1 MINVYSAIQPYEKT
15 DKADVINLFR
25 LNTPLYFSSEEEED
39 LIYFLENEREQYY
52 VVSINKEIVGC
63 GGYNLS
69 EDKSTGII
77 CWDIVHPN
85 FQGKSIGRN
94 LLNYRI
100 TQIKNTK
107 NIRKITVRTS
117 QLVYQFYEKQGFE
130 LVEIV
135 QDYWSKGFHLY
146 RMDLLASNAG
156 ELQ

>member
-1 MINVYSAIQPYEKT
+1 MMDIYSAIRPYEKS
-15 DKADVINLFR
+15 DFAAVISLFR

-85 FQGKSIGRN
+85 FQSKSIGRN
-94 LLNYRI
+94 LLNYRT

-117 QLVYQFYEKQGFE
+117 QMVYPFYEKHGFTI
-130 LVEIV
+130 VEIV
-135 QDYWSKGFHLY
+135 KDYWSKGFDLY
-146 RMDLLASNAG
+146 QMDLLAIN
-156 ELQ
+156 

>member
-1 MINVYSAIQPYEKT
+1 MKDIYSAIRPYEKF
-15 DKADVINLFR
+15 DFSEVINLFR

-39 LIYFLENEREQYY
+39 LIYFLEKEREQYY

-85 FQGKSIGRN
+85 FQGESIGRN

-117 QLVYQFYEKQGFE
+117 QLVYQFYEKQGFV

-135 QDYWSKGFHLY
+135 QDYWSIGFDLY
-146 RMDLLASNAG
+146 RLELLV
-156 ELQ
+156 LH

>member
-1 MINVYSAIQPYEKT
+1 MKDIYSAIRPYQKS
-15 DKADVINLFR
+15 DFAAVINLLR
-25 LNTPLYFSSEEEED
+25 LNTPNYFSQEEEED

-52 VVSINKEIVGC
+52 VVSINNEIVGC
-63 GGYNLS
+63 GGYNIS

-85 FQGKSIGRN
+85 FQGKSVGRS

-100 TQIKNTK
+100 TQIKNVK
-107 NIRKITVRTS
+107 SIRKITVRTS

-135 QDYWSKGFHLY
+135 EDYWSNGFHLY
-146 RMDLLASNAG
+146 RMDLLESNTSD
-156 ELQ
+156 LK

>member
-1 MINVYSAIQPYEKT
+1 MKDIYSEIQPYEKS
-15 DKADVINLFR
+15 DFAEVINLFR
-25 LNTPLYFSSEEEED
+25 LNTPIFFSQEEED
-39 LIYFLENEREQYY
+39 DLICFLENEREQYY

-63 GGYNLS
+63 GGFNIS

-94 LLNYRI
+94 LINYRI
-100 TQIKNTK
+100 TQIKNVK
-107 NIRKITVRTS
+107 SIRKITVRTS

-135 QDYWSKGFHLY
+135 EDYWSKGFHLY
-146 RMDLLASNAG
+146 RMDLLA
-156 ELQ
+156 L

>member
-1 MINVYSAIQPYEKT
+1 MKDIYSAIRPYEKS

-25 LNTPLYFSSEEEED
+25 LNTPNYFSTEEEVD

-52 VVSINKEIVGC
+52 VVSIDKEIVGC

-77 CWDIVHPN
+77 CWDIIHPN
-85 FQGKSIGRN
+85 YQGKSIGRS

-100 TQIKNTK
+100 THIKDVK
-107 NIRKITVRTS
+107 SIRKITVRTS
-117 QLVYQFYEKQGFE
+117 QLVYPFYEKHGFE

-146 RMDLLASNAG
+146 QMDLLVFT
-156 ELQ
+156 

>member
-1 MINVYSAIQPYEKT
+1 MDIYSAIRPCEKS
-15 DKADVINLFR
+15 DFAAVINLFR
-25 LNTPLYFSSEEEED
+25 LNTPNFFSQEEEED

-85 FQGKSIGRN
+85 FYGKSIGKN

-100 TQIKNTK
+100 NQIKNVK
-107 NIRKITVRTS
+107 SIRKITVRTS
-117 QLVYQFYEKQGFE
+117 QLVYPFYEKQGFVI
-130 LVEIV
+130 VEIV
-135 QDYWSKGFHLY
+135 EDYWSKGFDLY
-146 RMDLLASNAG
+146 RMKLLVLNAF
-156 ELQ
+156 

>member
-1 MINVYSAIQPYEKT
+1 MMDFYSSIRPYEKS

-25 LNTPLYFSSEEEED
+25 LNTPIYFSTEEEDD

-52 VVSINKEIVGC
+52 VVSINEEIVGC
-63 GGYNLS
+63 GGYNFS

-85 FQGKSIGRN
+85 FQGKSVGRN

-100 TQIKNTK
+100 TQIKNVK
-107 NIRKITVRTS
+107 SIRKITVRTS
-117 QLVYQFYEKQGFE
+117 QMVYPFYEKHGFE

-135 QDYWSKGFHLY
+135 EDYWAKGFHLY
-146 RMDLLASNAG
+146 RMELLAIN
-156 ELQ
+156 

>member
-1 MINVYSAIQPYEKT
+1 MKDIYSAIRPYEKS
-15 DKADVINLFR
+15 DFAGVINLLR
-25 LNTPLYFSSEEEED
+25 LNTPNFFSPKEEED
-39 LIYFLENEREQYY
+39 LICFLENEREQYY
-52 VVSINKEIVGC
+52 IVSINKEIVSC
-63 GGYNLS
+63 GGFNIS

-100 TQIKNTK
+100 TQIKNVK
-107 NIRKITVRTS
+107 SIRKITVRTS

-130 LVEIV
+130 LIEIV

-146 RMDLLASNAG
+146 QMDLLVFD
-156 ELQ
+156 

>member
-1 MINVYSAIQPYEKT
+1 MMDVYSAIRPYEKS

-25 LNTPLYFSSEEEED
+25 LNTPNYFSSEEEDD
-39 LIYFLENEREQYY
+39 LIYFLENERELYY

-63 GGYNLS
+63 GGYNFS

-85 FQGKSIGRN
+85 FQGKSVGRN

-100 TQIKNTK
+100 TQIKNV
-107 NIRKITVRTS
+107 NSIRKITVRTS
-117 QLVYQFYEKQGFE
+117 QLVYRFYEKQGFV

-135 QDYWSKGFHLY
+135 HDYWSKGFHLY
-146 RMDLLASNAG
+146 RMELLAIN
-156 ELQ
+156 

>member
-1 MINVYSAIQPYEKT
+1 MMDDYSAIRPYEKS

-100 TQIKNTK
+100 TQIKNVK
-107 NIRKITVRTS
+107 SIRKITVRTS
-117 QLVYQFYEKQGFE
+117 QLVYPFYEKQGFVI
-130 LVEIV
+130 VEIV

-146 RMDLLASNAG
+146 RM
-156 ELQ
+156 ELVSFN

>member
-1 MINVYSAIQPYEKT
+1 MDDNSAIRPYEKS

-25 LNTPLYFSSEEEED
+25 LNTPNYFSSEEEDD

-52 VVSINKEIVGC
+52 VVSINEEIVGC
-63 GGYNLS
+63 GGYNFS

-100 TQIKNTK
+100 TQIKNVK
-107 NIRKITVRTS
+107 SIRKITVRTS
-117 QLVYQFYEKQGFE
+117 QLVYRFYEKQGFAI
-130 LVEIV
+130 LEIV
-135 QDYWSKGFHLY
+135 PDYWSKGFDLY
-146 RMDLLASNAG
+146 QMDLLVSNPF
-156 ELQ
+156 ELK

>member
-1 MINVYSAIQPYEKT
+1 MMDVYSAIRPYEKT

-25 LNTPLYFSSEEEED
+25 LNTPLYFSTEEEAD

-52 VVSINKEIVGC
+52 VVEINKEIVGC
-63 GGYNLS
+63 GGYNFS

-85 FQGKSIGRN
+85 FQGKSVGRN

-100 TQIKNTK
+100 TQIKNVK
-107 NIRKITVRTS
+107 SICKITVRTS
-117 QLVYQFYEKQGFE
+117 QLVYPFYEKQGFII
-130 LVEIV
+130 VEIV

-146 RMDLLASNAG
+146 RMDLLAFN
-156 ELQ
+156 

>member
-1 MINVYSAIQPYEKT
+1 M
-15 DKADVINLFR
+15 
-25 LNTPLYFSSEEEED
+25 
-39 LIYFLENEREQYY
+39 
-52 VVSINKEIVGC
+52 GC

-117 QLVYQFYEKQGFE
+117 QLVYQFYEKQGFA
-130 LVEIV
+130 LIEIV

-146 RMDLLASNAG
+146 RM
-156 ELQ
+156 ELVSFN

>member
-1 MINVYSAIQPYEKT
+1 MKDIYSAIRPYQKS
-15 DKADVINLFR
+15 DFAAVISLFR

-77 CWDIVHPN
+77 CWDIIHPN

-117 QLVYQFYEKQGFE
+117 QLVYQFYEKQGFA
-130 LVEIV
+130 LIEIV

-146 RMDLLASNAG
+146 RM
-156 ELQ
+156 ELVSFN

>member
-1 MINVYSAIQPYEKT
+1 MDDYSAIRPYEKS

-25 LNTPLYFSSEEEED
+25 LNTPLYFSTEEEDD

-117 QLVYQFYEKQGFE
+117 QLVYPYYEKQGFVI
-130 LVEIV
+130 VEIV
-135 QDYWSKGFHLY
+135 KDYWSKGFDLY
-146 RMDLLASNAG
+146 RM
-156 ELQ
+156 ELVSFN

>member
-1 MINVYSAIQPYEKT
+1 MMDVYSAIRPYEKT

-25 LNTPLYFSSEEEED
+25 LNTPLYFSTEEEAD

-52 VVSINKEIVGC
+52 VVVINEEIVGC
-63 GGYNLS
+63 GGYNFS

-85 FQGKSIGRN
+85 FQGKSVGRN

-100 TQIKNTK
+100 TQIKNVK
-107 NIRKITVRTS
+107 SICKITVRTS
-117 QLVYQFYEKQGFE
+117 QLVYPFYEKQGFII
-130 LVEIV
+130 VEIV

-146 RMDLLASNAG
+146 RMDLLAFN
-156 ELQ
+156 

>member
-1 MINVYSAIQPYEKT
+1 MMDVYSAIRPYEKS
-15 DKADVINLFR
+15 DKAYVINLFR
-25 LNTPLYFSSEEEED
+25 LNTPNYFSSEEEDD

-63 GGYNLS
+63 GGYNFS

-77 CWDIVHPN
+77 CRDIVHPN

-100 TQIKNTK
+100 TQIKK
-107 NIRKITVRTS
+107 IKSIRKITVRTS
-117 QLVYQFYEKQGFE
+117 QLVYEFYEKQGFT

-146 RMDLLASNAG
+146 RMELLASN
-156 ELQ
+156 

>member
-1 MINVYSAIQPYEKT
+1 MKDIYSAIRAYEKS
-15 DKADVINLFR
+15 DQADVLNLFR
-25 LNTPLYFSSEEEED
+25 LNTPNYFSKEEEGD

-52 VVSINKEIVGC
+52 VVSIDKEIVGC

-77 CWDIVHPN
+77 CWDIIHPN
-85 FQGKSIGRN
+85 YQGKSIGRS

-100 TQIKNTK
+100 THIKDVK
-107 NIRKITVRTS
+107 SIRKITVRTS
-117 QLVYQFYEKQGFE
+117 QLVYPFYEKHGFE

-146 RMDLLASNAG
+146 QMDLLVFT
-156 ELQ
+156 

>member
-1 MINVYSAIQPYEKT
+1 MKDIYSAIRPYEKS
-15 DKADVINLFR
+15 DFAGVINLLR
-25 LNTPLYFSSEEEED
+25 LNTPNFFSPKEEED

-52 VVSINKEIVGC
+52 IVSINKEIVSC
-63 GGYNLS
+63 GGYNIS

-100 TQIKNTK
+100 TQIKNVK
-107 NIRKITVRTS
+107 SIRKITVRTS

-130 LVEIV
+130 LIEIV
-135 QDYWSKGFHLY
+135 QDYWSKGFDLY
-146 RMDLLASNAG
+146 QMDLLVFN
-156 ELQ
+156 

>member
-1 MINVYSAIQPYEKT
+1 MDDYSAIRPCEKS

-25 LNTPLYFSSEEEED
+25 LNTPLYFSLEEEED

-85 FQGKSIGRN
+85 FHGKSIGKN

-100 TQIKNTK
+100 NQIKNVK
-107 NIRKITVRTS
+107 SIRKITVRTS
-117 QLVYQFYEKQGFE
+117 QLVYPFYEKQGFVI
-130 LVEIV
+130 VEIV
-135 QDYWSKGFHLY
+135 EDYWSKGFDLY
-146 RMDLLASNAG
+146 RMKLLVLNAF
-156 ELQ
+156 

>member
-1 MINVYSAIQPYEKT
+1 MMDVYSAIRPYEKS

-25 LNTPLYFSSEEEED
+25 LNTPNYFSTEEEVD

-63 GGYNLS
+63 GGYNFS

-100 TQIKNTK
+100 TQIKNVK
-107 NIRKITVRTS
+107 SIRKITVRTS
-117 QLVYQFYEKQGFE
+117 QMVYPFYEKHGFTI
-130 LVEIV
+130 VEIV
-135 QDYWSKGFHLY
+135 KDYWSKGFDLY
-146 RMDLLASNAG
+146 QMDLLAIN
-156 ELQ
+156 